1 MLKVGIIGTG
11 HIGKI
16 HLNILDNSPFF
27 DLIGFLEKL
36 SIAVVGRR
44 HLDIFALV
52 VVAHQVAEPVHRWV
66 R

>member
-27 DLIGFLEKL
+27 DLIGFYDKNK
-36 SIAVVGRR
+36 IK
-44 HLDIFALV
+44 
-52 VVAHQVAEPVHRWV
+52 Q
-66 R
+66 